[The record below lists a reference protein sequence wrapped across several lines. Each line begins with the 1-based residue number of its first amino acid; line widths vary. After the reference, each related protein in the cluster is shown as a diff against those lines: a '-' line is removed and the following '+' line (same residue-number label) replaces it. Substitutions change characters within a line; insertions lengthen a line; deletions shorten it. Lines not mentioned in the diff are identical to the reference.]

1 MEVKIYTLSSSSN
14 PDNIRYV
21 GKTIENLNKRLSGHL
36 TLAKRNAAIGY
47 YHNHTSN
54 WINSTLNKG
63 DKVLIKELDVV
74 NIKGWDF
81 WEKYWISQFKTWGFN
96 LTNLTD
102 GGDGNQNMHF
112 SPESNLARS
121 KALLGT
127 HRPEEVK
134 LKISK
139 GNLGKKK
146 SFSHVENV
154 RKAITKLQG
163 KPVLQYSLDGKFLK
177 EWSCGAEAARF
188 YNVDKSSLMRCCQGH
203 FKKSAGFVWKYK
215 E

>member
-21 GKTIENLNKRLSGHL
+21 GKTTENLNKRLSGHL

-63 DKVLIKELDVV
+63 DKVLIKELDIV

-127 HRPEEVK
+127 HRPKEVK

-146 SFSHVENV
+146 Y
-154 RKAITKLQG
+154 LG
-163 KPVLQYSLDGKFLK
+163 KYLSDIAFNPSCTFNGCSLNG
-177 EWSCGAEAARF
+177 
-188 YNVDKSSLMRCCQGH
+188 KSSLNITSSFGIE
-203 FKKSAGFVWKYK
+203 SL
-215 E
+215 